1 MEPLSILLL
10 DDDENTR
17 KSLST
22 FLAMQGYRVKT
33 AASPSQA
40 LAELKKDGF
49 HLLLTD
55 VRMPE
60 MDGIQMT
67 KRVKDLFPDIIVLV
81 MTAYGNVK
89 DAVAA
94 MRGGAFDYLTKPL
107 DQDELLIALG
117 KAAEYSSLLTEVR
130 SLRRSLGVSS
140 PYENIIGGSEAM
152 GEVYRFIAKAAA
164 GDSSV
169 LITGETGSGKEVVA
183 RAIHLNGPRRDRPMV
198 ALSCG
203 ALPET
208 LIESELFG
216 HVRGAF
222 TGAVADRAGKI
233 RSAHG
238 GTLFLDEVATLSP
251 SSQIKL
257 LRVLEEK
264 KFEPLGG
271 DTTIEV
277 DIRVITATNE
287 DLSRAVE
294 EGRFRKDLYYR
305 LNVLH
310 VELPPLRTHKEDIPL
325 LVRHI
330 LKKLGK
336 ESVRVSSGTMNLLI
350 RYDWPGNVRELENVL
365 ESSLASVQGDLLAM
379 EYLPPVLGAPEG
391 TEAMRL
397 NDKVN
402 FFEKQ
407 LIIEKLKDTCGNV
420 ARAARDLGCPLRSF
434 RRKLDH
440 YSINQKSF
448 KRPPQGA

>member
-1 MEPLSILLL
+1 
-10 DDDENTR
+10 
-17 KSLST
+17 
-22 FLAMQGYRVKT
+22 
-33 AASPSQA
+33 
-40 LAELKKDGF
+40 
-49 HLLLTD
+49 
-55 VRMPE
+55 
-60 MDGIQMT
+60 
-67 KRVKDLFPDIIVLV
+67 
-81 MTAYGNVK
+81 
-89 DAVAA
+89 
-94 MRGGAFDYLTKPL
+94 
-107 DQDELLIALG
+107 
-117 KAAEYSSLLTEVR
+117 
-130 SLRRSLGVSS
+130 
-140 PYENIIGGSEAM
+140 
-152 GEVYRFIAKAAA
+152 
-164 GDSSV
+164 
-169 LITGETGSGKEVVA
+169 
-183 RAIHLNGPRRDRPMV
+183 MV

-233 RSAHG
+233 RSADG
-238 GTLFLDEVATLSP
+238 GTLFLDEIATLSP

-271 DTTIEV
+271 DTIIEV

-287 DLSRAVE
+287 DLSRAVK

-330 LKKLGK
+330 LNKLGK
-336 ESVRVSSGTMNLLI
+336 ESARVSSGAMNLLI

-379 EYLPPVLGAPEG
+379 EHLPAVLGAPDG
-391 TEAMRL
+391 AEAMRL
-397 NDKVN
+397 SDKVN
-402 FFEKQ
+402 YFEKQ
-407 LIIEKLKDTCGNV
+407 LIIEKLKESCGNV
-420 ARAARDLGCPLRSF
+420 AQAARDLGCPLRSF

-440 YSINQKSF
+440 YSISQKFF
-448 KRPPQGA
+448 KPPPQGA

>member
-17 KSLST
+17 RSLST
-22 FLAMQGYRVKT
+22 FLSMQGYAVKT
-33 AASPSQA
+33 AALPSRA
-40 LAELKKDGF
+40 LEELRAGGV

-60 MDGIQMT
+60 MDGIQLT
-67 KRVKDLFPDIIVLV
+67 QKVRELFPDVTVLV

-89 DAVAA
+89 DAVTA

-107 DQDELLIALG
+107 DQDELLVVLR
-117 KAAEYSSLLTEVR
+117 KVAEYSSLLTEVR

-140 PYENIIGGSEAM
+140 PYENIIGGSEEM

-164 GDSSV
+164 SDSSV
-169 LITGETGSGKEVVA
+169 FITGETGSGKEVVA
-183 RAIHLNGPRRDRPMV
+183 RAIHFNGPRRERPLV

-216 HVRGAF
+216 HVKGAF

-233 RSAHG
+233 RSADG
-238 GTLFLDEVATLSP
+238 GTLFLDEIATLSP

-257 LRVLEEK
+257 LRVLEER

-271 DTTIEV
+271 DTTVEV
-277 DIRVITATNE
+277 DIRVIAATNE
-287 DLSRAVE
+287 DLSQAVKD
-294 EGRFRKDLYYR
+294 GRFRKDLYYR
-305 LNVLH
+305 LNVLRM
-310 VELPPLRTHKEDIPL
+310 ELPPLRTHKEDIPL

-330 LKKLGK
+330 LKKLGR
-336 ESVRVSSGTMNLLI
+336 EAIRVSSGAMNLLI
-350 RYDWPGNVRELENVL
+350 RYDWPGNVRELENAI
-365 ESSLASVQGDLLAM
+365 ESAVASAQGDRLAM
-379 EYLPPVLGAPEG
+379 EQLPAVLGAPAKA
-391 TEAMRL
+391 EAKRL
-397 NDKVN
+397 GDKVD

-407 LIIEKLKDTCGNV
+407 LIMEKLKETHGNI

-434 RRKLDH
+434 RRKLEH
-440 YSINQKSF
+440 YSIYPKTF
-448 KRPPQGA
+448 KHAPGE

>member
-208 LIESELFG
+208 LIES
-216 HVRGAF
+216 
-222 TGAVADRAGKI
+222 
-233 RSAHG
+233 
-238 GTLFLDEVATLSP
+238 
-251 SSQIKL
+251 
-257 LRVLEEK
+257 
-264 KFEPLGG
+264 
-271 DTTIEV
+271 
-277 DIRVITATNE
+277 
-287 DLSRAVE
+287 
-294 EGRFRKDLYYR
+294 
-305 LNVLH
+305 
-310 VELPPLRTHKEDIPL
+310 
-325 LVRHI
+325 
-330 LKKLGK
+330 
-336 ESVRVSSGTMNLLI
+336 
-350 RYDWPGNVRELENVL
+350 
-365 ESSLASVQGDLLAM
+365 
-379 EYLPPVLGAPEG
+379 
-391 TEAMRL
+391 
-397 NDKVN
+397 
-402 FFEKQ
+402 
-407 LIIEKLKDTCGNV
+407 
-420 ARAARDLGCPLRSF
+420 
-434 RRKLDH
+434 
-440 YSINQKSF
+440 
-448 KRPPQGA
+448 